1 MRPIGVRRIELS
13 GRFPLPKEAR
23 KGISISHDDRVEF
36 FTEDENITI
45 MKYRE
50 RCCICEENFD
60 VKPFKGKQVCS
71 ECMEGI
77 LKGSWF

>member
-1 MRPIGVRRIELS
+1 MRIIGVRRIELS

-23 KGISISHDDRVEF
+23 SEISIQHDDHVEF
-36 FTEDENITI
+36 FTDQDNIMI

-60 VKPFKGKQVCS
+60 VTDFKNRHICS
-71 ECMEGI
+71 ECLDGI
-77 LKGSWF
+77 IEKC

>member
-1 MRPIGVRRIELS
+1 MRAIGVRRIELS

-23 KGISISHDDRVEF
+23 KEISINHEDRVEF
-36 FTEDENITI
+36 FTDEDNIMV

-60 VKPFKGKQVCS
+60 VKLIKGKQVCND
-71 ECMEGI
+71 CLEGI
-77 LKGSWF
+77 KKGC